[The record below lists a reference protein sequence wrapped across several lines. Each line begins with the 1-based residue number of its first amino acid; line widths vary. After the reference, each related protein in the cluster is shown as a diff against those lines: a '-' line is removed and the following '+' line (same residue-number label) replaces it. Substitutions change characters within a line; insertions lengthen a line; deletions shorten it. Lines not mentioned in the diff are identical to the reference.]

1 MTGAGSGSTL
11 VVGLGNPL
19 MTDDGIG
26 LAALARLDSEWDL
39 PEGVE
44 LIDGGIWGLR
54 LLPEIED
61 AGRLLLIDAID
72 VDRSPGEVIVLE
84 IEEIPMFLSA
94 KLSPHQVGVR
104 DVLALAALRGRLP
117 AETVAMGIQP
127 ARIEMG
133 TEISDEAK
141 ASMDELLERVIAR
154 LALWG
159 STPRRRAS
167 EAACTR

>member
-1 MTGAGSGSTL
+1 
-11 VVGLGNPL
+11 

-26 LAALARLDSEWDL
+26 LAALTRLDSEWEL

-44 LIDGGIWGLR
+44 LVDGGVWGLR

-72 VDRSPGEVIVLE
+72 VDRQAGEVIVLE

-117 AETVAMGIQP
+117 ADTVAMGIQP

-141 ASMDELLERVIAR
+141 ASMDALLERVVSR
-154 LALWG
+154 LAEWKLA
-159 STPRRRAS
+159 PRPRAS

>member
-1 MTGAGSGSTL
+1 MTGSDTPTL

-26 LAALARLDSEWDL
+26 LAALARLDSEWEL
-39 PEGVE
+39 PAGVE
-44 LIDGGIWGLR
+44 LVDGGIWGLR

-72 VDRSPGEVIVLE
+72 VDRTAGEVIVLE

-117 AETVAMGIQP
+117 ADTVAMGIQP

-133 TEISDEAK
+133 TEISAEAQS
-141 ASMDELLERVIAR
+141 SMDALLERIVAR

-159 STPRRRAS
+159 SVPRPRAS